1 MADLNK
7 FLGSGGKNLKMHEQ
21 REAIRGASEGELR
34 EALQTADI
42 ELINLRTQA
51 MLQQATNPMR
61 IRAVRKMVARI
72 HLELGTRESA
82 STKAA

>member
-21 REAIRGASEGELR
+21 REAIRNASEDEMR
-34 EALQTADI
+34 EALHTADL
-42 ELINLRTQA
+42 EMINLRTQA
-51 MLQQATNPMR
+51 MLQQATNPLR

-72 HLELGTRESA
+72 HTELGARA
-82 STKAA
+82 SKSV